1 MEQGHDS
8 LYIGETKRPVR
19 LRFNEHLRDALN
31 KSEDTPMGDHFRE
44 FHISVERE
52 RNRLFKRRVLYRAK
66 DHPDRKIAE
75 SLIIQK
81 RHPQLNTCQSSWPI
95 M

>member
-44 FHISVERE
+44 CHMDVERE
-52 RNRLFKRRVLYRAK
+52 RNRLFKGNCSPSQHVILSEIAVL
-66 DHPDRKIAE
+66 
-75 SLIIQK
+75 
-81 RHPQLNTCQSSWPI
+81 
-95 M
+95 